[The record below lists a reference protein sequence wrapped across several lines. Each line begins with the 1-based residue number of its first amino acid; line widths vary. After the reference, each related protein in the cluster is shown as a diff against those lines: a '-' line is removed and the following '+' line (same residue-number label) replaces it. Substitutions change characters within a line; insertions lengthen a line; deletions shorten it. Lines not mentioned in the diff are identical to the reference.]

1 LSNFSNSLL
10 IDEVFRKYS
19 RSWEDLTRRYIKNVW
34 DMTKSFVKQA
44 LQYLTDD
51 TVSDALLR
59 YLLDSIMNN
68 KLKLAHVKL
77 EKLMTVHKEH
87 SEIRNHYF
95 TDIYNA
101 LQQ

>member
-1 LSNFSNSLL
+1 M
-10 IDEVFRKYS
+10 I
-19 RSWEDLTRRYIKNVW
+19 
-34 DMTKSFVKQA
+34 KSFMKQA
-44 LQYLTDD
+44 LQYLTNNMIN
-51 TVSDALLR
+51 DALLQ

-101 LQQ
+101 LQQK